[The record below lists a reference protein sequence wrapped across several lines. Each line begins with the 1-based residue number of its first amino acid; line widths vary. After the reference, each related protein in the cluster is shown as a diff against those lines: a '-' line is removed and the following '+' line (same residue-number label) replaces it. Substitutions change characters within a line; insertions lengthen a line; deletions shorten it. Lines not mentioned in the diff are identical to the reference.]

1 MKHLISLL
9 LALLP
14 LALSAKNYEIRP
26 DRAIQAIINSSEANV
41 ELIQSPSDRIVYSSD
56 EIEAPLKI
64 YVKSGGTLIIET
76 KRKNNYKVSKVKVYY
91 SGNITDIKNSG
102 TGDVKANK
110 INTPGILKLY
120 NSGTGDIEI
129 SHLNVKKVNIFNSG
143 TGDVEI
149 NHGKTIELHIANSGT
164 GDVEAKINSSTA
176 SIANSGTGDVTSLP
190 QSSSTMSVANSG
202 VGKVV
207 IKKKSNGG
215 NIAISPK
222 DNRNIRIV
230 R

>member
-110 INTPGILKLY
+110 INNPGTLKLF

-129 SHLNVKKVNIFNSG
+129 SHLNVKKINIVNSG
-143 TGDVEI
+143 TGDIEI
-149 NHGKTIELHIANSGT
+149 NHGKTRDIHRENSCT
-164 GDVEAKINSSTA
+164 AEVEANIN
-176 SIANSGTGDVTSLP
+176 
-190 QSSSTMSVANSG
+190 
-202 VGKVV
+202 K
-207 IKKKSNGG
+207 
-215 NIAISPK
+215 
-222 DNRNIRIV
+222 
-230 R
+230 